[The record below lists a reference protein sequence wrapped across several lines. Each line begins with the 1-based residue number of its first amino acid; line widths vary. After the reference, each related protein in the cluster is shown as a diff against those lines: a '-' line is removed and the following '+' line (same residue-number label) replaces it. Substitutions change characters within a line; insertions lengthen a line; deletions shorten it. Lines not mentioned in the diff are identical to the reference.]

1 MQQRRK
7 RTFHK
12 RYMREQHVQRAAYGI
27 PAMRQRHNFYRRNDY
42 NGYVP
47 WYTQYQFWDCL
58 AVRMGAGVQ

>member
-1 MQQRRK
+1 
-7 RTFHK
+7 
-12 RYMREQHVQRAAYGI
+12 MREQHVQRAAYGI